1 MSKAKPQLLP
11 SILISTGGTG
21 GHMTPAQALSSD
33 LVARGYKVH
42 LVTDPRGA
50 RYSKMFDDIPIH
62 TIRAGTLG
70 AGVMGKVK
78 GVANLGL
85 GIAQAMSLVMKLKP
99 ALVIGFGGYPS
110 YPAVFAAQKLGIRTI
125 LHEQNAIIG
134 KANDML
140 ADKATRIAISMPKVQ
155 GLDEDEEM
163 RAVYTGNP
171 VRPEIAA
178 LFTKPY
184 PAVNNDGALKIF
196 VIGGSLG
203 AHVFSDVLPK
213 AFSELSEDYRKRL
226 YIVQQCREDDLKAA
240 KKAYEAAS
248 INATLAP
255 FFDDVAGELER
266 CHLVIARSGASS
278 VAEITTAGRP
288 AIFVPYPH
296 HKDQQQKMNAEAVA
310 DVGGAWVMTED
321 GFTVE
326 ALKARI
332 EGFLQ
337 NPSVLFKAAEKAQ
350 SVGKPDAAKKLG
362 NLVTALIS
370 GWNE

>member
-1 MSKAKPQLLP
+1 MC
-11 SILISTGGTG
+11 
-21 GHMTPAQALSSD
+21 
-33 LVARGYKVH
+33 
-42 LVTDPRGA
+42 
-50 RYSKMFDDIPIH
+50 
-62 TIRAGTLG
+62 IRD
-70 AGVMGKVK
+70 
-78 GVANLGL
+78 
-85 GIAQAMSLVMKLKP
+85 S
-99 ALVIGFGGYPS
+99 
-110 YPAVFAAQKLGIRTI
+110 
-125 LHEQNAIIG
+125 
-134 KANDML
+134 
-140 ADKATRIAISMPKVQ
+140 
-155 GLDEDEEM
+155 
-163 RAVYTGNP
+163 YTGNP

-184 PAVNNDGALKIF
+184 PAVNNDGELKIF

-213 AFSELSEDYRKRL
+213 AFAELSEDYRKRL
-226 YIVQQCREDDLKAA
+226 HIVQQCRKDDLKAA
-240 KKAYEAAS
+240 KKAYEKAN

-266 CHLVIARSGASS
+266 CHLVIARSGAST

-310 DVGGAWVMTED
+310 DCGGAWVMTED

-337 NPSVLFKAAEKAQ
+337 NPSVLFKAAEKSQ
-350 SVGKPDAAKKLG
+350 SCGKPDAAKKLG

-370 GWNE
+370 GWNEE